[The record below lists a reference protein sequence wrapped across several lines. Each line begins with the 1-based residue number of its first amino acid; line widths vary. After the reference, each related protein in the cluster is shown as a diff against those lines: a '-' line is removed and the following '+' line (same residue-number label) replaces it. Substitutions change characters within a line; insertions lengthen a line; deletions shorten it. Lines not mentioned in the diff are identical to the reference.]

1 MNETNCFNSTDIGA
15 ADIYTLTMRESG
27 EGRALPATNAAAS
40 DRLMERLAYWASV
53 PVALGS
59 VWALL

>member
-27 EGRALPATNAAAS
+27 EGRAQASTNAAS
-40 DRLMERLAYWASV
+40 DRMLERLAYWAYV
-53 PVALGS
+53 PVALGGM
-59 VWALL
+59 WALL